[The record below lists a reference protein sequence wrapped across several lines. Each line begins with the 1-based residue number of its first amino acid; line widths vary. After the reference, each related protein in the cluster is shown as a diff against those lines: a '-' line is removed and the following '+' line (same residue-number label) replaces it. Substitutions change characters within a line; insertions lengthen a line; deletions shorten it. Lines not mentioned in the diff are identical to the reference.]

1 MDKPKGGLSQR
12 IFAWALARFN
22 SRYEQFSAQYKDRLF
37 AGLSGS
43 LLEIG
48 PGTGVNLRYLRDAS
62 VRWTGV
68 EPNLFM
74 ERYLREEAE
83 RLGMSIELRV
93 GTAND
98 LPVSDASIDAV
109 ISTLVLCCVP
119 DQQQTL
125 REILRVLRPGGRLVF
140 IEHVAAPRGSR
151 LRRLQNLVTPIW
163 KRLGDGCHPNRETW
177 AELERAGFAQVTYER
192 VTAPLPVVSPQIVGV
207 AIAPERR
214 ANVL

>member
-1 MDKPKGGLSQR
+1 
-12 IFAWALARFN
+12 
-22 SRYEQFSAQYKDRLF
+22 
-37 AGLSGS
+37 
-43 LLEIG
+43 
-48 PGTGVNLRYLRDAS
+48 
-62 VRWTGV
+62 
-68 EPNLFM
+68 
-74 ERYLREEAE
+74 
-83 RLGMSIELRV
+83 MSIELRV